1 MKKLIL
7 SSIVSVALLLSA
19 SAQDKVIKEK
29 LQHFFFDLSFN
40 VDLEVIRTE
49 LGSNPNFKF
58 YHDSNRD
65 AKKTILGT
73 VTKAES
79 LNPAAAS
86 NLIIV
91 QYSSSQAKKKKKVS
105 LKCSI
110 NYKVEDLAIALLD
123 FEKLKSE
130 FKPLFTDFTER
141 LKAGQQGEEVNT
153 LTLKTNSIIVTITL
167 IKYNNFIHTISLEY
181 LDVWKIEPIDI
192 LNIKY

>member
-7 SSIVSVALLLSA
+7 SSIVSVALLLPA
-19 SAQDKVIKEK
+19 SGQDKVIKEK

-58 YHDSNRD
+58 YNDPNRD

-73 VTKAES
+73 VAKAEN
-79 LNPAAAS
+79 LNPVAIG
-86 NLIIV
+86 NLIII

-105 LKCSI
+105 LKHSI

-130 FKPLFTDFTER
+130 YKPLFTDFIEK
-141 LKAGQQGEEVNT
+141 LKLGQHQEQISSLI
-153 LTLKTNSIIVTITL
+153 LTMDNIVVTITL
-167 IKYNNFIHTISLEY
+167 IRYSNMIHTLSLEY
-181 LDVWKIEPIDI
+181 QDLWKTEPVDI
-192 LNIKY
+192 LKLKY

>member
-7 SSIVSVALLLSA
+7 SSIVSVALLLPA
-19 SAQDKVIKEK
+19 SGQDKVIKEK

-58 YHDSNRD
+58 YNDPNRD

-73 VTKAES
+73 VAKAEN
-79 LNPAAAS
+79 LNPVAIG
-86 NLIIV
+86 NLIII

-105 LKCSI
+105 LKHSI
-110 NYKVEDLAIALLD
+110 SYKVEDLAIALLD

-130 FKPLFTDFTER
+130 YKPLFTDFIEK
-141 LKAGQQGEEVNT
+141 LKLGQHQEQISSLI
-153 LTLKTNSIIVTITL
+153 LTMDNIVVTITL
-167 IKYNNFIHTISLEY
+167 IRYSNMIHTLSLEY
-181 LDVWKIEPIDI
+181 QDLWKIEPVDI
-192 LNIKY
+192 LKLKY

>member
-7 SSIVSVALLLSA
+7 SSIVSVALLLPA
-19 SAQDKVIKEK
+19 SGQDKVIKEK

-58 YHDSNRD
+58 YNDPNRD

-73 VTKAES
+73 VAKAEN
-79 LNPAAAS
+79 LNPVAIG
-86 NLIIV
+86 NLIII

-105 LKCSI
+105 LKYSI

-130 FKPLFTDFTER
+130 YKPLFTDFIEK
-141 LKAGQQGEEVNT
+141 LKLGQHQEQISSLI
-153 LTLKTNSIIVTITL
+153 LTMDNIVVTITL
-167 IKYNNFIHTISLEY
+167 IRYSNMIHTLSLEY
-181 LDVWKIEPIDI
+181 QDLWKIEPVDI
-192 LNIKY
+192 LKLRY